1 MDSKVEERRAFERK
15 RLNLKK
21 RMEIIKALEVGVQD
35 ISLGG
40 VRFRS
45 SQKFPVGTEIS
56 VGNEIFRAYAT
67 VLECIPETRR
77 RSGDESAYLVRCR
90 FVTSEDQAQEKMLS
104 DLMEDPEGDAMEF
117 LVT

>member
-1 MDSKVEERRAFERK
+1 MDSKVEDRRAFERK

-21 RMEIIKALEVGVQD
+21 RLEIIKALEVGVQD

-45 SQKFPVGTEIS
+45 SQEFPVGVEIS
-56 VGNEIFRAYAT
+56 VGNEIFRAFAT
-67 VLECIPETRR
+67 VLECVQETG
-77 RSGDESAYLVRCR
+77 SGGEPAYLVRCR

-104 DLMEDPEGDAMEF
+104 DLMEDAEGDAMEF